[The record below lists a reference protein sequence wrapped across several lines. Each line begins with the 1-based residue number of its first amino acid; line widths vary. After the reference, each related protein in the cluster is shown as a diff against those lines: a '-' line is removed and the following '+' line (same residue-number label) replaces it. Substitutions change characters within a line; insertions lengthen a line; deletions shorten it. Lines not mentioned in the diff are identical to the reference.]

1 MAERYYASSPIMSP
15 RPTTDSPR
23 DVSSSASS
31 SAIVGANHVASSSS
45 PSSVLQPDYLKMI
58 LTARVYDVARES
70 PLERA
75 DNVSTRA
82 GANIYLKREDLQPV
96 FSFKLRGAYNC
107 MYHLS
112 PDEKANGVIACS
124 AGNHAQGV
132 ALSARKMGIR
142 ATIVMPKATP
152 DIKVRSVR
160 RLGAEV
166 VLYGS
171 DFDEAKRECAR
182 LAEEQHLTNIPPFDD
197 PYVIAGQGTV
207 GVEILRQC
215 PMDEQLEVIFCAVG
229 GGGLIA
235 GIASY
240 IKRLMPNV
248 KIIGVETYDANAMYQ
263 SLAAG
268 ERWIIADGTAVRQ
281 VGQETFRLCKDLL
294 DEVVL
299 VNTDEICAAIKDV
312 FEDTRSIVEPSGAL
326 SLAGA
331 KKWLS
336 EQDNINPNGIYVS
349 ILSGANMNFDRLRF
363 VAERAEI
370 GEQREALI
378 SVIIP
383 ERPGSFLKLH
393 QVIDPRQ
400 ITEFSYRVT
409 DHEKDLTEIFGALQ
423 QEGMQGLDITHD
435 EMAKSHARF
444 LIGGR
449 SQVPNERLYRFVFP
463 ERPFALKKFLHGI
476 QSEWNISLFHY
487 RNNGGDYGHILVG
500 IQVAPDQSGTFE
512 QFLSQL
518 KYPYVEETDNV
529 VYQQFYDS
537 RIYID
542 DMWHSFLLFFFK

>member
-1 MAERYYASSPIMSP
+1 VVGGNHPASSNI
-15 RPTTDSPR
+15 
-23 DVSSSASS
+23 
-31 SAIVGANHVASSSS
+31 
-45 PSSVLQPDYLKMI
+45 QPDYLKMI

-75 DNVSTRA
+75 DNVSIRV

-107 MYHLS
+107 MYHLT

-166 VLYGS
+166 VLYGA

-182 LAEEQHLTNIPPFDD
+182 LATEQHLTNIPPFDN

-215 PMDEQLEVIFCAVG
+215 PMDKQLEVIFCAVG

-240 IKRLMPNV
+240 VKRLMPHV

-268 ERWIIADGTAVRQ
+268 ERVEIDEVGLFADGTAVRQ
-281 VGQETFRLCKDLL
+281 VGQETFRLCKELL

-312 FEDTRSIVEPSGAL
+312 FEG
-326 SLAGA
+326 
-331 KKWLS
+331 
-336 EQDNINPNGIYVS
+336 
-349 ILSGANMNFDRLRF
+349 
-363 VAERAEI
+363 
-370 GEQREALI
+370 
-378 SVIIP
+378 
-383 ERPGSFLKLH
+383 KL
-393 QVIDPRQ
+393 
-400 ITEFSYRVT
+400 
-409 DHEKDLTEIFGALQ
+409 
-423 QEGMQGLDITHD
+423 
-435 EMAKSHARF
+435 
-444 LIGGR
+444 
-449 SQVPNERLYRFVFP
+449 N
-463 ERPFALKKFLHGI
+463 
-476 QSEWNISLFHY
+476 
-487 RNNGGDYGHILVG
+487 
-500 IQVAPDQSGTFE
+500 
-512 QFLSQL
+512 
-518 KYPYVEETDNV
+518 
-529 VYQQFYDS
+529 
-537 RIYID
+537 
-542 DMWHSFLLFFFK
+542 

>member
-1 MAERYYASSPIMSP
+1 
-15 RPTTDSPR
+15 
-23 DVSSSASS
+23 
-31 SAIVGANHVASSSS
+31 
-45 PSSVLQPDYLKMI
+45 
-58 LTARVYDVARES
+58 
-70 PLERA
+70 
-75 DNVSTRA
+75 
-82 GANIYLKREDLQPV
+82 
-96 FSFKLRGAYNC
+96 

-112 PDEKANGVIACS
+112 PEEKARGVIACS

-142 ATIVMPKATP
+142 ATIVMPRATP

-166 VLYGS
+166 VLYGA

-182 LAEEQHLTNIPPFDD
+182 LAAEQSLTNIPPFDD

-215 PMDEQLEVIFCAVG
+215 PMDAQLEVIFCAVG

-240 IKRLMPNV
+240 VKRILPHV

-263 SLAAG
+263 SLEAG
-268 ERWIIADGTAVRQ
+268 ERVEIDEVGLFADGTAVRQ
-281 VGQETFRLCKDLL
+281 VGRETFRLCKELL
-294 DEVVL
+294 DGV
-299 VNTDEICAAIKDV
+299 DV

-336 EQDNINPNGIYVS
+336 EQDDVNPNGAYVA

-378 SVIIP
+378 SAIIP
-383 ERPGSFLKLH
+383 ERPGSFLQLH
-393 QVIDPRQ
+393 QAIDPRQ
-400 ITEFSYRVT
+400 ITEFSYRYSDPDRAYIFSSFTVT
-409 DHEKDLTEIFGALQ
+409 DHEKDLGEIFAVLQ
-423 QEGMQGLDITHD
+423 AQGMQGLDITHD

-463 ERPFALKKFLHGI
+463 ERPFALKKFLRGI

-500 IQVAPDQSGTFE
+500 IQVLPEQYERFE
-512 QFLSQL
+512 QFLSRL
-518 KYPYVEETDNV
+518 NYPYVEETDNI
-529 VYQQFYDS
+529 VYQQFL
-537 RIYID
+537 R
-542 DMWHSFLLFFFK
+542 